1 MKKTFS
7 ITALAAVLAAGSAFA
22 GKLESSTEWR
32 LNDFSTVV
40 GLQSDIK
47 ASYCAGANNATCA
60 QMVEA
65 PFTLIRKP

>member
-7 ITALAAVLAAGSAFA
+7 ITFLAAVLAAGSAFA
-22 GKLESSTEWR
+22 GKFESSTEWR
-32 LNDFSTVV
+32 LNDFSSVV

-47 ASYCAGANNATCA
+47 ATYCAGGNNVQCA
-60 QMVEA
+60 VMVAA